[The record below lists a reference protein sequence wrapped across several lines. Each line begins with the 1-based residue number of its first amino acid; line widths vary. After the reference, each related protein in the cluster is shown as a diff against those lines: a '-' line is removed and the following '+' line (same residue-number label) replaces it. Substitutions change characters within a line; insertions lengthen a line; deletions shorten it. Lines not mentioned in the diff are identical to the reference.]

1 MSKKGDVPNWLTME
15 NMMMNHKF
23 LWLMKL
29 AGVPQKD
36 RLLSKG
42 STALKIRRTLQLQD
56 FECFAFLLLCWKM
69 PYNETDP
76 LDAASDEAKRI

>member
-1 MSKKGDVPNWLTME
+1 MADEIGRSTP
-15 NMMMNHKF
+15 
-23 LWLMKL
+23 
-29 AGVPQKD
+29 
-36 RLLSKG
+36 KG
-42 STALKIRRTLQLQD
+42 SFVIKRKHGFKNPALTLQLQD